1 MHTVVEV
8 IPFSNKGG
16 LTGDLALV
24 LLPWPLFLVP
34 FRLASE
40 NVILSMALVS
50 TILALTAITFNRT
63 LLELLTLN
71 VRVLIAG
78 LISAIALYLV
88 FLLGHILASSIGLGQ
103 QVNLVYSI
111 INVGYLELALIPVIG
126 FMEEAYWRG
135 YLQETLVVR
144 KLRVNWALSTIPYAL
159 VHVTSGLAI
168 LVLAAW
174 VVGLVLGFTAR
185 TQGLSASIIAHVL
198 WLYLVLYVL
207 PTYRIL

>member
-1 MHTVVEV
+1 L
-8 IPFSNKGG
+8 NKGS

-24 LLPWPLFLVP
+24 LLAWPLFLVP

-40 NVILSMALVS
+40 NLILSMALVS

-78 LISAIALYLV
+78 LISTIALYLV

-144 KLRVNWALSTIPYAL
+144 KLRVNWVLSTIPYAL

>member
-1 MHTVVEV
+1 M
-8 IPFSNKGG
+8 NKGS

-40 NVILSMALVS
+40 NLILSMALVS

-78 LISAIALYLV
+78 LISAITLYLA

>member
-1 MHTVVEV
+1 L
-8 IPFSNKGG
+8 NKGS

-78 LISAIALYLV
+78 LISAITLYLA

>member
-1 MHTVVEV
+1 M
-8 IPFSNKGG
+8 
-16 LTGDLALV
+16 GDLALV

-78 LISAIALYLV
+78 LISTIALYLV

>member
-1 MHTVVEV
+1 L
-8 IPFSNKGG
+8 NKGS

-40 NVILSMALVS
+40 NLILSMALVS

-111 INVGYLELALIPVIG
+111 INVGYLELVLIPVIG

-168 LVLAAW
+168 LVLVAW

>member
-1 MHTVVEV
+1 M
-8 IPFSNKGG
+8 
-16 LTGDLALV
+16 GDLALV

>member
-1 MHTVVEV
+1 
-8 IPFSNKGG
+8 
-16 LTGDLALV
+16 V

-103 QVNLVYSI
+103 QVNLVYPI

-168 LVLAAW
+168 LVLAA
-174 VVGLVLGFTAR
+174 
-185 TQGLSASIIAHVL
+185 
-198 WLYLVLYVL
+198 
-207 PTYRIL
+207 

>member
-1 MHTVVEV
+1 L
-8 IPFSNKGG
+8 NKGS

-50 TILALTAITFNRT
+50 TILASTAITFNRT

-78 LISAIALYLV
+78 LISSIALYLV

-144 KLRVNWALSTIPYAL
+144 KLRVNWVLSTIPYAL

>member
-1 MHTVVEV
+1 L
-8 IPFSNKGG
+8 NKGS

-78 LISAIALYLV
+78 LISTIALYLV

>member
-1 MHTVVEV
+1 
-8 IPFSNKGG
+8 
-16 LTGDLALV
+16 V

-78 LISAIALYLV
+78 LISAIALYLI

-111 INVGYLELALIPVIG
+111 INVGYLELVLIPVIG

>member
-1 MHTVVEV
+1 V
-8 IPFSNKGG
+8 IPCLNKGS

-50 TILALTAITFNRT
+50 TILASTAITFNRT

>member
-1 MHTVVEV
+1 M
-8 IPFSNKGG
+8 NKGS

-78 LISAIALYLV
+78 LISAIALYLI

-111 INVGYLELALIPVIG
+111 INVGYLELVLIPVIG

>member
-1 MHTVVEV
+1 L
-8 IPFSNKGG
+8 NKGS

-40 NVILSMALVS
+40 NLILSMALVS

-78 LISAIALYLV
+78 LISAITLYLA

-103 QVNLVYSI
+103 QVNLVYYI

>member
-1 MHTVVEV
+1 M
-8 IPFSNKGG
+8 NKGS

>member
-1 MHTVVEV
+1 V
-8 IPFSNKGG
+8 IPCLNKGS

>member
-1 MHTVVEV
+1 L
-8 IPFSNKGG
+8 NKGS

>member
-1 MHTVVEV
+1 L
-8 IPFSNKGG
+8 NKGS

-88 FLLGHILASSIGLGQ
+88 FLLGHILDSSIGLGQ

-111 INVGYLELALIPVIG
+111 INVGYLELAFP
-126 FMEEAYWRG
+126 R
-135 YLQETLVVR
+135 
-144 KLRVNWALSTIPYAL
+144 
-159 VHVTSGLAI
+159 
-168 LVLAAW
+168 
-174 VVGLVLGFTAR
+174 
-185 TQGLSASIIAHVL
+185 
-198 WLYLVLYVL
+198 
-207 PTYRIL
+207 

>member
-1 MHTVVEV
+1 L
-8 IPFSNKGG
+8 NKGS

-40 NVILSMALVS
+40 NLILSMALVS

-78 LISAIALYLV
+78 LISAITLYLA

>member
-1 MHTVVEV
+1 M
-8 IPFSNKGG
+8 NKGS

-78 LISAIALYLV
+78 LISTIALYLV

>member
-8 IPFSNKGG
+8 IPFSNKGS
-16 LTGDLALV
+16 LTGDLALE
-24 LLPWPLFLVP
+24 LLPWPLFSVP

-40 NVILSMALVS
+40 NLILSMALVS

-111 INVGYLELALIPVIG
+111 INMGYLELALIPVIG

-144 KLRVNWALSTIPYAL
+144 KLRVSWALSTIPYAL

>member
-1 MHTVVEV
+1 M
-8 IPFSNKGG
+8 
-16 LTGDLALV
+16 GDLALV

-144 KLRVNWALSTIPYAL
+144 KLRVNWALSAIPYAL

>member
-1 MHTVVEV
+1 M
-8 IPFSNKGG
+8 NKGS

-24 LLPWPLFLVP
+24 LLAWPLFLVP

-40 NVILSMALVS
+40 NLILSMALVS

-144 KLRVNWALSTIPYAL
+144 KLRVNWVLSTIPYAL